1 MGTYISIRGWIECSE
16 EQIPQIKSIISS
28 FVGKAASYGFDAEG
42 AEMYNKGWVI
52 PKEHINWTHYI
63 FYGADI
69 RIQRLNYIKDQLKV
83 LSKEIIYID
92 GEFTEYLNGIFH
104 VDHEEGT
111 ESYIW
116 KLSNSNFNE
125 EIVKI

>member
-1 MGTYISIRGWIECSE
+1 MGTYISIRGWIECPE
-16 EQIPQIKSIISS
+16 EKIPQIKSIISS
-28 FVGKAASYGFDAEG
+28 FTGKASSYGFDFEG

-52 PKEHINWTHYI
+52 PEEHINWTHYI

-69 RIQRLNYIKDQLKV
+69 RVQRLNYIKDQLKA
-83 LSKEIIYID
+83 LSKEVIKID
-92 GEFTEYLNGIFH
+92 GEFTDCLNGVFH

-116 KLSNSNFNE
+116 KLSGGNFYE
-125 EIVKI
+125 EVVKI